1 MDFAYTNEQIE
12 EILNWTLSG
21 LTMYYRDS
29 ELPADVI
36 AKYQVGHIFR
46 SQTFVD
52 VSAFAGQLTKSCRFI
67 FASSKAAPLYKVNPE
82 VEKWQQHTINA
93 DSYFK
98 VLDIYQKEGKT
109 QLFLLH
115 IPAKATDFF
124 KSAVLRL
131 GEDNLEEQF
140 IGKARASLDQKMK
153 MPPAAA
159 LEEAEWV
166 HRTEFPIG
174 LDVKNEFFPLQPTT
188 PLLPQAAPLANAIRK
203 MTNDTALNK
212 AAIVEPPAVKDT
224 GRFWKKMF

>member
-1 MDFAYTNEQIE
+1 M
-12 EILNWTLSG
+12 
-21 LTMYYRDS
+21 
-29 ELPADVI
+29 
-36 AKYQVGHIFR
+36 
-46 SQTFVD
+46 
-52 VSAFAGQLTKSCRFI
+52 
-67 FASSKAAPLYKVNPE
+67 
-82 VEKWQQHTINA
+82 
-93 DSYFK
+93 
-98 VLDIYQKEGKT
+98 
-109 QLFLLH
+109 H

-124 KSAVLRL
+124 KSTVLHL